1 MIPGL
6 RIGLGLVGA
15 VGASLLGIAM
25 LSQFQTPPIESVQ
38 RGFRGV
44 AMETNYNEKQIG
56 AFLAANKVPAS
67 LPSVPSAGVKAG
79 VAYKNVQVLGDLSVG
94 QFTRLMV
101 SLTSWVAP
109 KQGCAYCHNTANMA
123 EDNLYTKV
131 VARRMIQMTQ
141 NINANWQPHVQQTGV
156 TCYTCH
162 RGNPIPSNVWFHDRG
177 PPTPGVST
185 MISAGPATGKNIVAR
200 NADNDSLPFDPFTP
214 FLEGDYP
221 IRVQGIQPL
230 PGDNRHSIKEAE
242 WTWALMMHFSQ
253 SLGVNCTYCHNSR
266 SFSDWSQ
273 STPQRVSAWYGI
285 RMVRDLNNDYLKSLA
300 NAWPANRLGPTGD
313 APKLACATCHQG
325 VFKPLYGA
333 SMVKDFPELK
343 QPGAAGVAYL
353 NASWT
358 PPGGAMNRA
367 IPGDQGKAPE

>member
-1 MIPGL
+1 MIPGARL
-6 RIGLGLVGA
+6 GLGMIGA
-15 VGASLLGIAM
+15 VGATLLGIAM
-25 LSQFQTPPIESVQ
+25 ISEFQAPPIESVQ

-44 AMETNYNEKQIG
+44 AMETNYNEKDLVTY
-56 AFLAANKVPAS
+56 LAKNKVPAS

-101 SLTSWVAP
+101 SLTNWVSP

-123 EDNLYTKV
+123 EDNLYTKIV
-131 VARRMIQMTQ
+131 SRRMIQMTQ

-162 RGNPIPSNVWFHDRG
+162 RGNPIPSNVWFNDPG
-177 PPTPGVST
+177 PRVPGGN
-185 MISAGPATGKNIVAR
+185 MISAGPATGQNLVAR

-214 FLEGDYP
+214 YLERDYP
-221 IRVQGIQPL
+221 IRVQGIQAL

-266 SFSDWSQ
+266 AFSDWSQ

-285 RMVRDLNNDYLKSLA
+285 RMVRDLNNDYLKSLT
-300 NAWPANRLGPTGD
+300 NAWPANRLGTEGD

-325 VFKPLYGA
+325 VFKPLYGV
-333 SMVKDFPELK
+333 SMLKDFPELAH
-343 QPGAAGVAYL
+343 PGAAGVAYL

-358 PPGGAMNRA
+358 PPGNDMGRG